1 MTMCEG
7 GCIRRTNIELDEDL
21 VQEAFKLK
29 GLEAR
34 QELVHLALKEFVENR
49 GRRDVRE
56 LRGKVLRLHLKGAQR
71 SRRGSESSLRCPR
84 N

>member
-21 VQEAFKLK
+21 VQEASELSS
-29 GLEAR
+29 LETKK
-34 QELVHLALKEFVENR
+34 ELVHLALKEFVENR

-56 LRGKVLRLHLKGAQR
+56 LRGKVRFRSECDHKRLRAWD
-71 SRRGSESSLRCPR
+71 ST
-84 N
+84 